1 MMLQKSKS
9 GISNWKALFIVFLI
23 CHGFGCSQSQQFPG
37 FQINKGSY
45 DSDNETLRK
54 GHEAFQNEDYPKAL
68 EIYQRLSQ
76 IADNAEIRRKAL
88 YGLACTRL
96 ILSERTKDLHE
107 AIILW
112 DTWSR
117 LVPSEL
123 ADEDPRMLEP
133 LFLDRTILEKIKQKT
148 SSGKQMDQNEDSAEM
163 LKSRDNQILQLQKQL
178 NIMENEVE
186 TLRHQIRS
194 LEEIDQD
201 IFEKKKDIS
210 TNSD

>member
-1 MMLQKSKS
+1 MLQKSQS
-9 GISNWKALFIVFLI
+9 GISHFKVLFIFFFI
-23 CHGFGCSQSQQFPG
+23 CCGSGCSQNQQFQG
-37 FQINKGSY
+37 FQINKGIY
-45 DSDNETLRK
+45 DSNNATLRK

-76 IADNAEIRRKAL
+76 LAGNAEIRRKAL

-96 ILSERTKDLHE
+96 ILSENRKDLDE

-112 DTWSR
+112 DAWSR
-117 LVPSEL
+117 IAPSEL

-133 LFLDRTILEKIKQKT
+133 LFSDRAILEKIKQKT
-148 SSGKQMDQNEDSAEM
+148 SSGKQIDDNEDSSEM
-163 LKSRDNQILQLQKQL
+163 LKTRDDKILQLQKQL

-210 TNSD
+210 TNSN